1 MSSSIVAPSAF
12 SSSKITLSQL
22 KLLESGG
29 KQAYV
34 NYDGRPLVMQVGS
47 LETPFGLSVYDKATP
62 PKYTVDLKLAGYDDA
77 VNSPK
82 TAAVYDAMHA
92 LDEFMIQQA
101 VKNSRQWFKADM
113 NVDMARMLY
122 TPSVRFAKDADGNVK
137 PYPPTL
143 KVQLRQ
149 RDGKFET
156 AVYDDKKRPLT
167 DIPLEDVLVKKAF
180 LTVLIQC
187 TGVWIA
193 GGKFGLSWKAI
204 QIRADKVPDSIRGF
218 AFLDD
223 GEEAAPAP
231 RAAAPKAV
239 PAAPKASNQFE
250 LLDDDDEVD
259 DEEALAPAARPVAPA
274 AARMEEEEEE
284 EAEDV
289 APAPLPVKKVV
300 TKKKVVV
307 AAAGGKKV

>member
-1 MSSSIVAPSAF
+1 MSSSIIAPSAF
-12 SSSKITLSQL
+12 SSSKVTVSQL

-77 VNSPK
+77 TNNPK
-82 TAAVYDAMHA
+82 TAAVFTAMQE
-92 LDEFMIQQA
+92 LDELMIQQA

-143 KVQLRQ
+143 KIQLRQ

-156 AVYDDKKRPLT
+156 AIYDDKKRPLT
-167 DIPLEDVLVKKAF
+167 DIPIEDVLVKKAF
-180 LTVLIQC
+180 LTALIQC

-223 GEEAAPAP
+223 GEEGEVVQRSSAPRQAPAP
-231 RAAAPKAV
+231 AP
-239 PAAPKASNQFE
+239 APVAKASNQFE
-250 LLDDDDEVD
+250 LLDDEE
-259 DEEALAPAARPVAPA
+259 DEEMPAN
-274 AARMEEEEEE
+274 EEEE
-284 EAEDV
+284 EAEEV
-289 APAPLPVKKVV
+289 APAPIPVKKTV
-300 TKKKVVV
+300 TKKVIVK
-307 AAAGGKKV
+307 AAVKKV